1 MGVETLVQGGAV
13 GISISLVI
21 LIGKIWSDSTK
32 HAMKMTD
39 VVEKNATAIV
49 SLKESIKENTNVT
62 RETKDLINNMNCEKD
77 KEHAS

>member
-13 GISISLVI
+13 GIAISLVI

-62 RETKDLINNMNCEKD
+62 RETKDLINNMNCEKGN
-77 KEHAS
+77 